1 VETFSS
7 LLREYPAGCATL
19 AQALDETLSPA
30 STLVLRGAPDALAD
44 WSRRLAREF
53 LPGTLVVA
61 IPAGTSGLPPA
72 LDKPHPGGPVTG
84 WLCRGPV
91 CLAPSNDLDATIA
104 ACKARDSV

>member
-1 VETFSS
+1 

-44 WSRRLAREF
+44 WSRRLACEF

-61 IPAGTSGLPPA
+61 IPAGADALPPA
-72 LDKPHPGGPVTG
+72 LDKPHPAGPVTG

-91 CLAPSNDLDATIA
+91 CLAPSHDLDALIA